1 METSSIGALVDQLF
15 HTILHPNG
23 REYTYTEVADA
34 TGMDASYIRKLRF
47 NQIPNPG
54 ISTISALCRFFG
66 VDASYF
72 FPELAAMHGASVDNS
87 IVQSAEQVPF
97 RLALRSTGLT
107 PEAQAYIEGLITLLQ
122 QRELPPS
129 GRPASGDASEGEA

>member
-1 METSSIGALVDQLF
+1 MELSSIGALVDHLF
-15 HTILHPNG
+15 RTIPHPSG

-47 NQIPNPG
+47 NHIPNPG

-72 FPELAAMHGASVDNS
+72 FPELATMHGAPATDPAM
-87 IVQSAEQVPF
+87 QPAEQLPF

-107 PEAQAYIEGLITLLQ
+107 PEAQAYIEGLVTLLQ

-129 GRPASGDASEGEA
+129 GRSAPGDANEGGS

>member
-1 METSSIGALVDQLF
+1 MESSSIGTLVDHLF
-15 HTILHPNG
+15 RTILHPGG
-23 REYTYTEVADA
+23 REYTYSEVADA

-72 FPELAAMHGASVDNS
+72 FPELATMHGVPANDPTM
-87 IVQSAEQVPF
+87 QPAEHVPF

-122 QRELPPS
+122 QRELPP
-129 GRPASGDASEGEA
+129 GGKRASGDASEGES